1 MAIEIER
8 KFLLNSDAWRA
19 AVTRSVPM
27 SQGYL
32 AADPQCSVRVRR
44 QAEEAFLNI
53 KSATLGIERLEFD
66 YPIPLDDAET
76 LLQQLCGGRTVV
88 KTRHYVPSGRHTW
101 EIDEFEGA
109 NSGLVV
115 AEIELGSSDET
126 FERPAWLGREVSDDK
141 RYYNVCLLENPYSE
155 WD

>member
-8 KFLLNSDAWRA
+8 KFLLRSDAWRG
-19 AVTRSVPM
+19 AVVRSVPM

-44 QAEEAFLNI
+44 QGTEAFLNI
-53 KSATLGIERLEFD
+53 KSATLGVERLEFE
-66 YPIPLDDAET
+66 YPIPVADAET
-76 LLQQLCGGRTVV
+76 LLQQLCGGRMVI
-88 KTRHYVPSGRHTW
+88 KTRHYVPCGRHTW

-109 NSGLVV
+109 NRGLVV
-115 AEIELGSSDET
+115 AEIELDHTDET
-126 FERPAWLGREVSDDK
+126 FERPAWIGREVSDDR